1 MIWLRTLALWLAA
14 SALLLGGTPRLLT
27 GVGTGAT
34 FADTLVAGCQLA
46 LLGCAGWAW
55 LAVTAVVVEVLR
67 GHPNAARRSRAVP
80 RPLRRAVLLACG
92 VALTTSGTAIADT
105 PQDAPRDASYDAS
118 YDAPA
123 EVLLAGL
130 PYPAR
135 AHDAT
140 APAATAPGA
149 TALGATGATVTVRP
163 GDSLWSI
170 AARRLPRGAS
180 DAAVARTSA
189 LLHRLNRDVIGDDP
203 DLIHPGQ
210 RLRLPDRTLR
220 RPS

>member
-1 MIWLRTLALWLAA
+1 MIWLRTIVLWLAA
-14 SALLLGGTPRLLT
+14 SALLLGGTPWLLT
-27 GVGTGAT
+27 GAGTGAT

-92 VALTTSGTAIADT
+92 VALTTSGTAVADA
-105 PQDAPRDASYDAS
+105 PQDAPHDTSHE
-118 YDAPA
+118 APV
-123 EVLLAGL
+123 EVLLSGL

-135 AHDAT
+135 AHDAA
-140 APAATAPGA
+140 APAAAPGA
-149 TALGATGATVTVRP
+149 TGPTVTVRP

-170 AARRLPRGAS
+170 AARQLPPGAS

-210 RLRLPDRTLR
+210 RLQLPDRPLR

>member
-14 SALLLGGTPRLLT
+14 SALLLGGTPWLLT
-27 GVGTGAT
+27 GAVTGAT

-92 VALTTSGTAIADT
+92 VALTTSGTAVADA
-105 PQDAPRDASYDAS
+105 PQDAPHDTSHE
-118 YDAPA
+118 APV
-123 EVLLAGL
+123 EVLLSGL

-135 AHDAT
+135 AHDAA
-140 APAATAPGA
+140 APAAT
-149 TALGATGATVTVRP
+149 GATGATVTVRP

-170 AARRLPRGAS
+170 AARQLPPGAS

-189 LLHRLNRDVIGDDP
+189 LLHRLNRDVIGADP

-210 RLRLPDRTLR
+210 RLQLPDRPLR